1 MPPAIFASAAVCLFL
16 LCGAAFAAVPVVIER
31 DTTLMAE
38 PRLDSVATATL
49 REGTSADAT
58 VRRGPWLAVRTA
70 HGSGWVLSFNV
81 RYRATGSTV
90 PGAEPSLVNGLNTM
104 TGRNVTATIGIRGL
118 DREDRKQVGFDAQQ
132 MSLLEKSRATDAQ
145 ARAAA
150 ASAGLRAHKV
160 EFLEER

>member
-1 MPPAIFASAAVCLFL
+1 MPPAIFASAAVCLYL
-16 LCGAAFAAVPVVIER
+16 LCSAAFAAVPVVIER

-49 REGTSADAT
+49 REGTTADAT

-70 HGSGWVLSFNV
+70 RGSGWVLSFNV
-81 RYRATGSTV
+81 RYRPTV
-90 PGAEPSLVNGLNTM
+90 SPVSGAEPSVLNGLNTI

-118 DREDRKQVGFDAQQ
+118 DRDDLKQVAFDARQ
-132 MSLLEKSRATDAQ
+132 MSLLEKSRATEAQ

-150 ASAGLRAHKV
+150 ASAGLRAQKV
-160 EFLEER
+160 EFLEQH